1 MVSGR
6 LTAAGK
12 NIKKL
17 KINNGVYFMNRVLS
31 FVICFLLAIMSTTF
45 SFGQPTTYLPVN
57 HRAYDFL
64 ERMEHQ
70 FMVSGSKLATKP
82 MTRSEV
88 ARLLIDVT
96 DNESLLTEVDREE
109 LHCLLDDF
117 KNDFPENNDLELG
130 DNGPVERVPRL
141 FKNYVYK
148 NLASPKKLRIKKIF
162 IVLDLCLSR
171 QRYIL
176 LILKGIQ

>member
-1 MVSGR
+1 MVSSR
-6 LTAAGK
+6 LTDADK

-17 KINNGVYFMNRVLS
+17 KANNRVNFMNRVLS
-31 FVICFLLAIMSTTF
+31 FVICFILTMMSTTY

-82 MTRSEV
+82 MTRSYV

-96 DNESLLTEVDREE
+96 NNESLLTEVDREE
-109 LHCLLDDF
+109 LHCFLDEF
-117 KNDFPENNDLELG
+117 KNDFPENKELELG
-130 DNGPVERVPRL
+130 DNGPVERMPRL
-141 FKNYVYK
+141 LKNYVYK
-148 NLASPKKLRIKKIF
+148 NFRNFCSARGENYSLYFDPVILRKASQKWVSLF
-162 IVLDLCLSR
+162 
-171 QRYIL
+171 
-176 LILKGIQ
+176 